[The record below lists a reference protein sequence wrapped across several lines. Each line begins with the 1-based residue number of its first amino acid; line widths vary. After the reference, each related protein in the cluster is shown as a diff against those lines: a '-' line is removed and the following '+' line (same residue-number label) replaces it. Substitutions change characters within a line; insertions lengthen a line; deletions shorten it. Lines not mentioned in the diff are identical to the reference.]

1 MDFLNHATCGIFFY
15 MISMDDFGAQMVK
28 STMHFRYA
36 TS

>member
-1 MDFLNHATCGIFFY
+1 

-36 TS
+36 TSW